1 LDDPRH
7 PRFLHVAVRTGY
19 FHATRPA
26 AGFASSE
33 GWAMIEYVAIYL
45 FFGIVTMIYAF
56 VEWSIKDLKIP
67 RRLAIFSILYTL
79 LVWPDVWIG
88 VIRQT

>member
-1 LDDPRH
+1 
-7 PRFLHVAVRTGY
+7 
-19 FHATRPA
+19 
-26 AGFASSE
+26 
-33 GWAMIEYVAIYL
+33 MIEYIAIYL
-45 FFGIVTMIYAF
+45 FFGFVTMVYAF

-79 LVWPDVWIG
+79 FVWPDVWIG